1 MNLLRRAIDRAVD
14 GATILLLL
22 SMVVI
27 VFAQVFFRYVVKDSP
42 PWTEEFSRFNFIW
55 LTFLGAVAVF
65 RRKNHLVIETLVS
78 SLPQQVARILNVL
91 VQMIISAL
99 LIGLFVWGLELCRS
113 GMQTWASSMD
123 IPLAVVY
130 LSIPVSAILMLFY
143 ELCWM
148 LDFLKDYAEGK

>member
-1 MNLLRRAIDRAVD
+1 MNLLRRTIDRVVD
-14 GATILLLL
+14 GATILLIL

-65 RRKNHLVIETLVS
+65 RRKNHLVIDTLVMF
-78 SLPQQVARILNVL
+78 LPTSVTRILNVL

-99 LIGLFVWGLELCRS
+99 LIGLFYWGLELSRS
-113 GMQTWASSMD
+113 GLLTRASTMD

-143 ELCWM
+143 ELCWVV
-148 LDFLKDYAEGK
+148 DFLKEYSEAK